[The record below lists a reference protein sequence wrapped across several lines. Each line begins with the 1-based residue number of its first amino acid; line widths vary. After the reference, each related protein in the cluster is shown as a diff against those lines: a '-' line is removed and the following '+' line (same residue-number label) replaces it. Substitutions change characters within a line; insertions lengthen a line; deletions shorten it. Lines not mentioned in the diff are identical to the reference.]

1 MKSKYSKEFL
11 ANTKNYTIGR
21 EKPITEITIHHAAA
35 VGASA
40 KAIAM
45 EFRNPARNASATYCI
60 GITGEIYNCVAEEN
74 TPYTN
79 GDWDD
84 NSRAITIECANDG
97 KWTIS
102 KKTEFALCMLIADI
116 ARRYNMLP
124 LTRDIIR
131 IHSDY
136 ENTECPGEY
145 ITEHINDIIELAN
158 AYATDS
164 DSMPNAWAFSAIVDA
179 LANGILFGD
188 GNSLNLRKN
197 PTREE
202 VLTFIDRSLNK

>member
-11 ANTKNYTIGR
+11 ANTTNYTIGR

-45 EFRNPARNASATYCI
+45 EFRNPARKASATYSI
-60 GITGEIYNCVAEEN
+60 GVNGEIYNCVAEEN

-79 GDWDD
+79 SNWDA
-84 NSRAITIECANDG
+84 NSRAITIECANDA

-116 ARRYNMLP
+116 AQRYNMLP
-124 LTRDIIR
+124 LSRENVK

-136 ENTECPGEY
+136 AATECPGEY
-145 ITEHINDIIELAN
+145 ITEHIDDIIELAN
-158 AYATDS
+158 TYAADI
-164 DSMPNAWAFSAIVDA
+164 DSMPNAWGFSAIVNA
-179 LANGILFGD
+179 LADGVLFGD
-188 GNSLNLRKN
+188 GKSLTLRKN